1 MVDMLGSFV
10 SAILQVLLD
19 RIAHRDFIDF
29 FRGNHLDEA
38 LLDKLKMFLLSV
50 TTVLNDAEEKQF
62 FDPFVKEWVDKLKNA
77 AYDADD
83 VLDEIATKAIQDM
96 MDPRFNTTIHQV
108 KDYASSLDPFSER
121 VQSKIGRI
129 VERLKSI
136 LEHKNL
142 LGLKEGGVGKP
153 LSLGLETTFLVDEHR
168 VYGRHGD
175 KERIIDFLLAGDSNG
190 EWVPVVAIVGMGGVG
205 KTTLAQVLYND
216 ERVRNHFQS
225 RSWASVSETS
235 NVNEI
240 TRKAFESFTLMY
252 SNISDLNILQ
262 IKLKDRLVGQRFL
275 LVLDGFWNE
284 NFLDWDIFQRP
295 FLSGNYGSRSH
306 NA

>member
-83 VLDEIATKAIQDM
+83 VLDEIATKAIQDK

-142 LGLKEGGVGKP
+142 LGLKEAGVGKP

-175 KERIIDFLLAGDSNG
+175 KEDYRL
-190 EWVPVVAIVGMGGVG
+190 
-205 KTTLAQVLYND
+205 
-216 ERVRNHFQS
+216 
-225 RSWASVSETS
+225 
-235 NVNEI
+235 
-240 TRKAFESFTLMY
+240 
-252 SNISDLNILQ
+252 
-262 IKLKDRLVGQRFL
+262 LVGWRLQWR
-275 LVLDGFWNE
+275 VGAGSCDCWNGRGRKDYSCSS
-284 NFLDWDIFQRP
+284 FVQ
-295 FLSGNYGSRSH
+295 
-306 NA
+306 